1 MMGKFEGVHQFD
13 EKGRPAGGCTCG
25 LGFCISWQ
33 DGPLGRGEDRDLPNG
48 AFVETVIAAV
58 VDRLEHYQRTEFACE
73 YRKLSCTW
81 RLLWKSWRLAPRIG
95 RSVGWKGRMRCRD
108 DESKWSGVREEDLFR
123 DEP

>member
-1 MMGKFEGVHQFD
+1 MNMMGKFEGVHRFD

-73 YRKLSCTW
+73 YNQKAIMHLEIA
-81 RLLWKSWRLAPRIG
+81 LEELAARTE
-95 RSVGWKGRMRCRD
+95 D
-108 DESKWSGVREEDLFR
+108 REER
-123 DEP
+123 GVEGTHEV